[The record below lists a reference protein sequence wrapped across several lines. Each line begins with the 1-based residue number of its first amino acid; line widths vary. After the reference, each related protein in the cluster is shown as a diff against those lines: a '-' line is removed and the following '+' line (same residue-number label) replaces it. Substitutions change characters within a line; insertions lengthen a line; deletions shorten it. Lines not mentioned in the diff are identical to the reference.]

1 MVVTLSGERGGSDAS
16 GDLFCLLCLCNSEM
30 FNYNQTV
37 LDQLPEVVTGIVL
50 LELLYHGGR
59 NVDLLEI
66 AT

>member
-37 LDQLPEVVTGIVL
+37 LDQLPRLSPALCCLNSSITGA
-50 LELLYHGGR
+50 GM
-59 NVDLLEI
+59 
-66 AT
+66 